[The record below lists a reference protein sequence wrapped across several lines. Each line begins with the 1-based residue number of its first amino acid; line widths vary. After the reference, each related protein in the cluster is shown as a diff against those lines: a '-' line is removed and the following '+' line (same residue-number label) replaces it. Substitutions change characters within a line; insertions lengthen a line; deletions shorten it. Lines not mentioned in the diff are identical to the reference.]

1 MITCVGIA
9 CSPRRRGN
17 TSLLLEQALEG
28 AARGG
33 ARTELIT
40 LSDYSFRPCQ
50 GCNACSKDGE
60 CILKDDM
67 QQIYQKLL
75 AADRLILAAP
85 IFSMSLNAQA
95 KALIDRSQRF
105 WSTKF
110 VLKRRVIPDAAAR
123 PRRAGIFLSVCG
135 TAFPDMFDCA
145 AKIVRYY
152 FDMLEMEYRGGHFYW
167 QTDARGAI
175 KSHPSAFRDVFEA
188 GQRLVS
194 ED

>member
-1 MITCVGIA
+1 MITCIGIS
-9 CSPRRRGN
+9 CSPRRGGN

-28 AARGG
+28 VARGG

-40 LSDYSFRPCQ
+40 LSDCSFKPCQ
-50 GCNACSKDGE
+50 GCNACSRDGE

-85 IFSMSLNAQA
+85 IFSMNLNAQA

-110 VLKRRVIPDAAAR
+110 ILKRPVIPDAAAR
-123 PRRAGIFLSVCG
+123 PKLDRDLPLGLRHCLSGYVRLRRKGCPLLLRHAG
-135 TAFPDMFDCA
+135 D
-145 AKIVRYY
+145 KI
-152 FDMLEMEYRGGHFYW
+152 
-167 QTDARGAI
+167 
-175 KSHPSAFRDVFEA
+175 
-188 GQRLVS
+188 
-194 ED
+194 

>member
-1 MITCVGIA
+1 MITCIGIA
-9 CSPRRRGN
+9 CSPRRQGN
-17 TSLLLEQALEG
+17 TSLLLKHALEG

-33 ARTELIT
+33 ARTELIA
-40 LSDYSFRPCQ
+40 LSDYSFMPCQ
-50 GCNACSKDGE
+50 GCNACSSDGE

-85 IFSMSLNAQA
+85 IFSMNLNAQA

-110 VLKRRVIPDAAAR
+110 ILKRPVITDATAR
-123 PRRAGIFLSVCG
+123 PKRAGIFLSTCG

-145 AKIVRYY
+145 AKVVRYY
-152 FDMLEMEYRGGHFYW
+152 FDMLEIKYEGGHFYW
-167 QTDARGAI
+167 RIDAKGAI
-175 KSHPSAFRDVFEA
+175 INHPTAFQDVFEA
-188 GQRLVS
+188 GRRLVS
-194 ED
+194 QG